1 MEWLECCHPANAR
14 TTVITARDESR
25 GARDCNANRLPA
37 FLINPFNLEQFLAA
51 VHDALTTARVLDRK
65 TKVQHSSD
73 ADHFTFCANN

>member
-14 TTVITARDESR
+14 TTVIT
-25 GARDCNANRLPA
+25 ARDCNANRLPA

-73 ADHFTFCANN
+73 ADHFTFCSNN